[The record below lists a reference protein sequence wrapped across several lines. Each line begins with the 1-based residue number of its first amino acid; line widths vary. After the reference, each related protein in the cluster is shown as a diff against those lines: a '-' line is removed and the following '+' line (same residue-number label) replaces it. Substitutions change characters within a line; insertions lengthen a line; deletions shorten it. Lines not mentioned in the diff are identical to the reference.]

1 MNDEESC
8 MDEEPSALSEF
19 VTNIKSPNRQ
29 QEEQPRTS
37 EMVSTEYDTTSITI
51 ESIITSR
58 NEDDDDDVVEVLERS
73 HTPEMVLQPN
83 LISPVLE
90 LGVVQPNWAV
100 ETVVVVVNE
109 TVEEKNEGNEEED
122 VEPVV
127 SQVLGNVIEIIEAE
141 TKSEQQNHDDDQVV
155 EIETAP
161 NVETTSTEA
170 TATAEVEA
178 AVVEV
183 ETAPNVETTSTAEA
197 TATAEVGT
205 EIYSADEVGADVVEI
220 ETTPTVETTSTA
232 EATTTDEFEAT
243 TAADI
248 ETSPAAETNVIEPA
262 TTTAEVEE
270 NVIEIETTSAAE
282 QTEQI
287 EQM

>member
-37 EMVSTEYDTTSITI
+37 DMVSTEYDTTSITI
-51 ESIITSR
+51 ESIVTSR
-58 NEDDDDDVVEVLERS
+58 NEDDDDVVEVLEGS

-83 LISPVLE
+83 LISPILE

-100 ETVVVVVNE
+100 ETVVVVNVVE
-109 TVEEKNEGNEEED
+109 EEKNEGNEEEDD

-141 TKSEQQNHDDDQVV
+141 TETEQQSQDDDNDEVV
-155 EIETAP
+155 EIEKAPAAETNVIETA
-161 NVETTSTEA
+161 TT
-170 TATAEVEA
+170 TAEVEA
-178 AVVEV
+178 TVGA
-183 ETAPNVETTSTAEA
+183 ETN
-197 TATAEVGT
+197 
-205 EIYSADEVGADVVEI
+205 EIGADVVEI
-220 ETTPTVETTSTA
+220 ETTPNIETTFTA
-232 EATTTDEFEAT
+232 EATTTDEVEATVVELETTPVVETNSIEAT
-243 TAADI
+243 TVTD
-248 ETSPAAETNVIEPA
+248 TETNVIEPA
-262 TTTAEVEE
+262 ATTAEVEA
-270 NVIEIETTSAAE
+270 NALEIETTSTAE